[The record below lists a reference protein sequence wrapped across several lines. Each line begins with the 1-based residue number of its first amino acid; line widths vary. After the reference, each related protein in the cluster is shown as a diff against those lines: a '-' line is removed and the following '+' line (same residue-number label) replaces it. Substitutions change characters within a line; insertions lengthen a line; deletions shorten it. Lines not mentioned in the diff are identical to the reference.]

1 VTPNEVIHGKNCFVY
16 ILSGDDYYLIGCGI
30 SFSFEIEN
38 ELILRTGIN
47 DGLFPK
53 KRVRQTSFRGSVNSV
68 MISESDAA
76 KVSAFFMIQ
85 EGVRRTESTYK
96 FEYTDGAAVTKT
108 ITGNFLVQAVN
119 ISADTQ
125 SFSKFD
131 LSIEGTGA
139 FSMETDSPTPVTDEN
154 VDSDTWQTVTG
165 ETSVTGNSIDTKTT
179 TGKHLLA
186 CSRSGVVHTIITSG
200 TPSGM
205 EAKFD
210 TATGTTSFDP
220 GRPFEDDEF
229 VWQMWRDV

>member
-1 VTPNEVIHGKNCFVY
+1 MTPNEVIHGKNCFAY

-76 KVSAFFMIQ
+76 KVSAFYLIQ

-96 FEYTDGAAVTKT
+96 FEWEDNAAVTKT
-108 ITGNFLVQAVN
+108 ITGAFLVQAVN
-119 ISADTQ
+119 ISTDVQ

-139 FSMETDSPTPVTDEN
+139 FSMATDSPVPVDDEN
-154 VDSDTWQTVTG
+154 VDSDTWLTTIG
-165 ETSVTGNSIDTKTT
+165 ETSITGSSINAKNT
-179 TGKHLLA
+179 TGKSLLA
-186 CSRSGVVHTIITSG
+186 VSREGVVHDIITAG
-200 TPSGM
+200 TPSGFQ
-205 EAKFD
+205 AKFD

-220 GRPFEDDEF
+220 GRPFEDGETI
-229 VWQMWRDV
+229 WQMWKDA

>member
-1 VTPNEVIHGKNCFVY
+1 MTPNEVIHGKNCFVY
-16 ILSGDDYYLIGCGI
+16 ILSGNDYYLIGCGI
-30 SFSFEIEN
+30 SFSFEVEN

-85 EGVRRTESTYK
+85 EGIRRAESTYK
-96 FEYTDGAAVTKT
+96 FEYTDGASVTKT
-108 ITGNFLVQAVN
+108 ITGNFLVQTVN

-131 LSIEGTGA
+131 LSIEGTGGFTMA
-139 FSMETDSPTPVTDEN
+139 TDSPTPVTDEN
-154 VDSDTWQTVTG
+154 VDSDDWATVAG
-165 ETSVTGNSIDTKTT
+165 ETSITGSSTNTKNT
-179 TGKHLLA
+179 TGKVLLV
-186 CSRSGVVHTIITSG
+186 CSRTGVVHDIITSG

-205 EAKFD
+205 QAKFD

-220 GRPFEDDEF
+220 GRPFEADEF
-229 VWQMWRDV
+229 VWQMWKDA

>member
-1 VTPNEVIHGKNCFVY
+1 MTPNEVIHGKNCFVY

-30 SFSFEIEN
+30 SFSFEVEN

-76 KVSAFFMIQ
+76 KVSAFFLIQ
-85 EGVRRTESTYK
+85 EGVRRAESTYK
-96 FEYTDGAAVTKT
+96 FEFTDGAAVTKT
-108 ITGNFLVQAVN
+108 ITGSLLVQAVN

-139 FSMETDSPTPVTDEN
+139 FSMATDSPTPVTDEN
-154 VDSDTWQTVTG
+154 VDSDTWVTVAG
-165 ETSVTGNSIDTKTT
+165 ETSVTGNSIDTKNT
-179 TGKHLLA
+179 TGKVLLA
-186 CSRSGVVHTIITSG
+186 CSRTGVVHDIITSG

-220 GRPFEDDEF
+220 GRPFEADET
-229 VWQMWRDV
+229 VWQMWKDA